1 MDIFIKHE
9 RNNVAQVRL
18 QKYFTDC
25 GIMSRRAAEAEIER
39 GLVRVNGVVAELG
52 CKIDPE
58 LDRVEYKGKLIKS
71 ANCGIRRNTYVLL
84 NKPVGYV
91 CTMSDEEG
99 RLTVRDLT
107 RGLRSRVY
115 PVGRLDMY
123 SEGLLIMTDD
133 GELTNRMTHPSH
145 GLTKTYIAEIPCRLT
160 EEDAYRISEPF
171 EIDGYMIKRPE
182 VTLLESSDSLSKIE
196 IVLAEGRNRQIRRMC
211 ERAGFKITKLR
222 RVSIGEITDSML
234 PLGKYRFLTEEEVN
248 YLKSI

>member
-1 MDIFIKHE
+1 MAEI
-9 RNNVAQVRL
+9 RL
-18 QKYFTDC
+18 QKFFTDC
-25 GIMSRRAAEAEIER
+25 GIMSRRAAEAEIAR
-39 GLVRVNGVVAELG
+39 GLVKVNGMTAEVG

-58 LDRVEYKGKLIKS
+58 IDTVEYKGKVISLK
-71 ANCGIRRNTYVLL
+71 NCGKSRRSTYILL

-99 RLTVRDLT
+99 RLTVCDLI
-107 RGLRSRVY
+107 RSIKSRVY

-123 SEGLLIMTDD
+123 SDGLIIMTDD

-145 GLTKTYIAEIPCRLT
+145 GLCKTYIAEIPGKLT
-160 EEDAYRISEPF
+160 EGDAYRIGEPI

-182 VTLLESSDSLSKIE
+182 VELVSVEAGVSKVK

-211 ERAGFKITKLR
+211 ADKGFKITRLS
-222 RVSIGEITDSML
+222 RVKIGDIEDPEL
-234 PLGKYRFLTEEEVN
+234 PLGRWRFLTDDEVN

>member
-1 MDIFIKHE
+1 MEIYM
-9 RNNVAQVRL
+9 ALVRL

-25 GIMSRRAAEAEIER
+25 GIMSRRAAEGEIER
-39 GLVRVNGVVAELG
+39 GLVKVNGVTATLG

-58 LDRVEYKGKLIKS
+58 TDRVEYKGKVIRPEK
-71 ANCGIRRNTYVLL
+71 CGEKRRHTYILL

-107 RGLRSRVY
+107 RGVRSRVY

-123 SEGLLIMTDD
+123 SEGLLLMTDD
-133 GELTNRMTHPSH
+133 GDLTCRMTHPSH
-145 GLTKTYIAEIPCRLT
+145 GLTKTYIAEIPTRLS
-160 EEDAYRISEPF
+160 EDDAYSISEPF
-171 EIDGYMIKRPE
+171 EIDGYMIKRPQ
-182 VTLLESSDSLSKIE
+182 VTLVESTDNLSRVK

-222 RVSIGEITDSML
+222 RVSIGEITDDTL
-234 PLGKYRFLTEEEVN
+234 PLGKYRFLTDDEIN

>member
-1 MDIFIKHE
+1 M
-9 RNNVAQVRL
+9 ALVRL

-39 GLVRVNGVVAELG
+39 GLVKVNGETAALG

-58 LDRVEYKGKLIKS
+58 CDRVEYKGKIIK
-71 ANCGIRRNTYVLL
+71 APKCGERRNTYILL

-91 CTMSDEEG
+91 STMSDESG

-107 RGLRSRVY
+107 KGVRSRVY

-123 SEGLLIMTDD
+123 SEGLLLMTDD
-133 GELTNRMTHPSH
+133 GELTCRMTHPSH
-145 GLTKTYIAEIPCRLT
+145 GLTKTYIAEIPACLT
-160 EEDAYRISEPF
+160 EDDAVRISEPF
-171 EIDGYMIKRPE
+171 EIDGYTIKRPE
-182 VTLLESSDSLSKIE
+182 VTLIESGESLSKVK

-211 ERAGFKITKLR
+211 ERAGYKITKLR
-222 RVSIGEITDSML
+222 RISIGELTDDDL
-234 PLGKYRFLTEEEVN
+234 PLGKYRFLTEEEIN

>member
-1 MDIFIKHE
+1 M
-9 RNNVAQVRL
+9 ALVRL

-25 GIMSRRAAEAEIER
+25 GIMSRRAAEAEIEK
-39 GLVRVNGVVAELG
+39 GLVKVNGVTAELG

-58 LDRVEYKGKLIKS
+58 CDTVEYKGKR
-71 ANCGIRRNTYVLL
+71 IRPLNGGGERRYTYVLL

-107 RGLRSRVY
+107 RGVRSRVY

-123 SEGLLIMTDD
+123 SEGLLLMTDD
-133 GELTNRMTHPSH
+133 GDLTCRMTHPSH
-145 GLTKTYIAEIPCRLT
+145 GLTKTYIAEIPACLT

-182 VTLLESSDSLSKIE
+182 VTLIESTEELSRIRV
-196 IVLAEGRNRQIRRMC
+196 VLAEGRNRQIRRMC

-222 RVSIGEITDSML
+222 RVSIGKITDDAL
-234 PLGKYRFLTEEEVN
+234 PLGHYRFLTEEEVS

>member
-1 MDIFIKHE
+1 MAE
-9 RNNVAQVRL
+9 VRL

-39 GLVRVNGVVAELG
+39 GLVKVNGEVAKLG

-58 LDRVEYKGKLIKS
+58 CDRVEYKGKSVRPTAIGGEL
-71 ANCGIRRNTYVLL
+71 RRTYILL

-123 SEGLLIMTDD
+123 SEGLIIMTDD

-160 EEDAYRISEPF
+160 EEDAYRIGEPF

-182 VTLLESSDSLSKIE
+182 VTLVDSTETSSRVR
-196 IVLAEGRNRQIRRMC
+196 IVLSEGRNRQIRRMC
-211 ERAGFKITKLR
+211 EHAGFKITKLR
-222 RVSIGEITDSML
+222 RISIGELTDDAL
-234 PLGKYRFLTEEEVN
+234 PLGKYRFLTEDEIK